1 MSTHNGQKF
10 STKDQD
16 NVAWSD
22 NCAVRYK
29 GAWWFHHCHVANLNG
44 LYGSTEHGKGLN
56 WKEWRGWGVSMR
68 ATRMM
73 IRTKS

>member
-16 NVAWSD
+16 NDAWSD

-44 LYGSTEHGKGLN
+44 LYGSTALAEGINWNTWKGFQL
-56 WKEWRGWGVSMR
+56 SM
-68 ATRMM
+68 AYTAIMV
-73 IRTKS
+73 KKGE